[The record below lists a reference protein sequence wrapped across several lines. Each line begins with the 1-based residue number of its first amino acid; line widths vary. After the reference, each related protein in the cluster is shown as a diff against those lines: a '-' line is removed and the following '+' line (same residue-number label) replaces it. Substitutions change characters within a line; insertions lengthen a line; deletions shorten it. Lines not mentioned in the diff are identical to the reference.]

1 MPKRIFILIMV
12 TCMVIGCGKV
22 VLAEEQ
28 TTQEI
33 ETTKSISGASDD
45 YTQEEYDEFN
55 KEQETS
61 YYEVPKTYYYV
72 TFIDKVNKSKKIIK
86 VEKNEAVEPIK
97 VKKEKIK
104 IKRDTYKSFHCW
116 VDSKGNYYDFRKKV
130 SGNITLYAHFIK
142 YTVEERNVAL
152 HTVRFDLQGGSWIQT
167 KDNNSGIIK
176 EPNSPYKDGYV
187 FKGWYTKAVG
197 GERWNFKKN
206 TVSSDVILHAHWQK
220 KDNANKLTSPKTGYN
235 LNTIYLFMIISFA
248 SIGVSGYSLLKKNN

>member
-1 MPKRIFILIMV
+1 M
-12 TCMVIGCGKV
+12 
-22 VLAEEQ
+22 
-28 TTQEI
+28 
-33 ETTKSISGASDD
+33 
-45 YTQEEYDEFN
+45 
-55 KEQETS
+55 
-61 YYEVPKTYYYV
+61 
-72 TFIDKVNKSKKIIK
+72 
-86 VEKNEAVEPIK
+86 
-97 VKKEKIK
+97 
-104 IKRDTYKSFHCW
+104 
-116 VDSKGNYYDFRKKV
+116 
-130 SGNITLYAHFIK
+130 YAHFIK

-206 TVSSDVILHAHWQK
+206 TVSSDVILYAHWQK

>member
-1 MPKRIFILIMV
+1 
-12 TCMVIGCGKV
+12 MVICIFLGCGNV

-33 ETTKSISGASDD
+33 ETNKSISGASDD

-61 YYEVPKTYYYV
+61 YYEIPKTYYYV
-72 TFIDKVNKSKKIIK
+72 TFIDKVNKTKKIIK
-86 VEKNEAVEPIK
+86 VEKNETVKPIK

-152 HTVRFDLQGGSWIQT
+152 HTVRFDSQGGSWIQT
-167 KDNNSGIIK
+167 KDNISGIIK

-197 GERWNFKKN
+197 GKRWNFKKN
-206 TVSSDVILHAHWQK
+206 TVSSDVILYAHWKK

-235 LNTIYLFMIISFA
+235 YELIYEIFIISFCL
-248 SIGVSGYSLLKKNN
+248 ILLSMYKLYRFKREME